1 MASFHRASAMPCFS
15 ITFRVLSK
23 AQPALETEYTPA
35 MERSTMVEP
44 SLASSVS
51 ALILPPSNTASS
63 LGNSP
68 ENSSTASVLGWLL
81 RFALVRAS
89 GLPAQRR
96 HTSRMKAWSGILGCI
111 THSVVS

>member
-1 MASFHRASAMPCFS
+1 
-15 ITFRVLSK
+15 
-23 AQPALETEYTPA
+23 
-35 MERSTMVEP
+35 MVEP

-63 LGNSP
+63 FGNSA
-68 ENSSTASVLGWLL
+68 ENSSTARVLGWLL

-96 HTSRMKAWSGILGCI
+96 HTWRMKAWSGILGYY
-111 THSVVS
+111 SALS